1 MIKTFAMSRR
11 SQIQFQQLIILTL
24 AWQVI
29 AVWISVYD
37 HMVINSELSAG
48 VSDSYSFASNLLLN
62 CGGALMGALMG
73 GSFLVFYVNT
83 RLADK
88 SYGYN
93 ILIVLLMI
101 FITMTLVTL
110 VLSYF
115 YAVKVRHVQ
124 VGDPGFRSAYLEY
137 ALDPLTLK
145 DTLAWAT
152 ITALT
157 QFVFQMSVKFGHGS
171 LWKIITGKY
180 RRPKGEKRIFM
191 FVDLNSSTSVAERLG
206 ETKYHQL
213 LKDFFAHITNP
224 IIDNDGE
231 IYQYV
236 GDEVVVVWSYAKG
249 ISDNHCIRCFYAMK
263 KEIEKR
269 SDYYQQAYGLIP
281 TFKAGIHYGNVITG
295 EIGIIKRDIT
305 FSGDVLNTASRMLGK
320 CKELNVE
327 MVASSEL
334 LHGLPALDHANIR
347 ELGSIQL
354 RGKVKNIELSTLIS
368 AV

>member
-1 MIKTFAMSRR
+1 MSRR
-11 SQIQFQQLIILTL
+11 SQIQFRQWVILTL
-24 AWQVI
+24 AWQI
-29 AVWISVYD
+29 MAVWISVYD
-37 HMVINSELSAG
+37 HMVIHSELSAG
-48 VSDSYSFASNLLLN
+48 VSDSYSFSSNLLLN
-62 CGGALMGALMG
+62 CGGAFLGALLG
-73 GSFLVFYVNT
+73 GSFLIFYVNT
-83 RLADK
+83 RFTDK
-88 SYGYN
+88 SYGYTILVVLLV
-93 ILIVLLMI
+93 ILI
-101 FITMTLVTL
+101 TMAFVTL

-115 YAVKVRHVQ
+115 YAVNVRHVRF
-124 VGDPGFRSAYLEY
+124 GDPEFRSAFLEY

-145 DTLAWAT
+145 DTMIWAT
-152 ITALT
+152 ITAVT
-157 QFVFQMSVKFGHGS
+157 QFVFQMSVKFGHSS

-191 FVDLNSSTSVAERLG
+191 FVDLNSSTSLAERLG
-206 ETKYHQL
+206 EKRYHHL

-224 IIDNDGE
+224 IVDNDGE

-236 GDEVVVVWSYAKG
+236 GDEVVIVWSYSKG
-249 ISDNHCIRCFYAMK
+249 VTDNHCIRCFYAMK
-263 KEIEKR
+263 EEIEKR
-269 SDYYQQAYGLIP
+269 SDYYMHEYGIVP

-327 MVASSEL
+327 IVASSEL
-334 LHGLPALDHANIR
+334 LHGLPALDHTNIR

-354 RGKVKNIELSTLIS
+354 RGKEKNVELGTLIS